1 MSKRTSRRQRR
12 NKQSQRD
19 KPRVQSPA
27 LSRIRARDS
36 LPNNFTYLTKDLKRI
51 VYLGSFI
58 VVGLIAL
65 SLYIN

>member
-1 MSKRTSRRQRR
+1 VSKRTSRRQRR

-36 LPNNFTYLTKDLKRI
+36 LPNDFTYLTKDLKRI

>member
-1 MSKRTSRRQRR
+1 VSKRTTRRQRR
-12 NKQSQRD
+12 NKQGQRD

-36 LPNNFTYLTKDLKRI
+36 LPNDFTYLTKDLKRI